1 MYKER
6 KEELKNDNINFEKSL
21 KELELQEK
29 DIVVNINKIINF
41 PELLESQNKEL
52 EHIKS
57 EKYKVELKR
66 KNA

>member
-1 MYKER
+1 
-6 KEELKNDNINFEKSL
+6 L

-29 DIVVNINKIINF
+29 NIVANIYKIINF

-52 EHIKS
+52 ENIKS
-57 EKYKVELKR
+57 EKYKIDLKR